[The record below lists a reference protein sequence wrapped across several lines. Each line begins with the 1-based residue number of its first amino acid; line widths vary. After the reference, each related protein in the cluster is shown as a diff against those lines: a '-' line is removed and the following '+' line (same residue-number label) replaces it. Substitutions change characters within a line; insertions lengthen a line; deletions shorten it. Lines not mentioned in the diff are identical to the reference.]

1 MSALD
6 YVDDDP
12 GKSGQDIPF
21 QDDTASDQQLFH
33 QLIKHFQDMVNKN
46 PEMVKSLNEK
56 FLQILKETER
66 ERWLGGNFPSLS
78 NLEEEQVDPD
88 FKPGSHGAGRFK
100 TFRKRDA
107 ELKMNVAKRQKFSRV
122 SQVAKT
128 RKKGNSVKAR
138 NHKKGKGK
146 VRKSGKN
153 KINDKNNKISKWR
166 SSKKK
171 RKIRKTLTVQKMKQK
186 KKQFQGKSPKERLL
200 ARNNDPNN
208 CTALWAKLTNF
219 GLRAASSIKKQAK
232 STQNNDRITES
243 KRSKGEEYNK
253 HKDILVQAL
262 GKQKCTGT
270 TKRGANATGKKIKY
284 ILIDPTYRSA
294 GHPV

>member
-1 MSALD
+1 MIKNAKDMSALD

-56 FLQILKETER
+56 FLLILKEAER

-78 NLEEEQVDPD
+78 NLEQVDHD

-107 ELKMNVAKRQKFSRV
+107 ELKMNVAKKQKFSRV

-146 VRKSGKN
+146 VRKSDKN
-153 KINDKNNKISKWR
+153 NKDKNNKISKWR

-186 KKQFQGKSPKERLL
+186 KKQFQGKSPKERLR
-200 ARNNDPNN
+200 ARNNNPNN
-208 CTALWAKLTNF
+208 CTALWAKLTNS
-219 GLRAASSIKKQAK
+219 LRAASSIKKQAK
-232 STQNNDRITES
+232 STRSNDRITES
-243 KRSKGEEYNK
+243 KRSKGEEFNE

-270 TKRGANATGKKIKY
+270 TKTGANATGKKI
-284 ILIDPTYRSA
+284 
-294 GHPV
+294 

>member
-1 MSALD
+1 MGCRWGGGAGHPASALRTLGL
-6 YVDDDP
+6 P
-12 GKSGQDIPF
+12 GADGLV
-21 QDDTASDQQLFH
+21 A
-33 QLIKHFQDMVNKN
+33 
-46 PEMVKSLNEK
+46 
-56 FLQILKETER
+56 
-66 ERWLGGNFPSLS
+66 
-78 NLEEEQVDPD
+78 
-88 FKPGSHGAGRFK
+88 GSHGAGRFK

-107 ELKMNVAKRQKFSRV
+107 ELKMNVAKKQKFSRV

-171 RKIRKTLTVQKMKQK
+171 RKIRKTLTVQKMKQT

-243 KRSKGEEYNK
+243 KRSKGEEYNE

-262 GKQKCTGT
+262 DSVHVQCTLCT
-270 TKRGANATGKKIKY
+270 LPLYLHLHLASWH
-284 ILIDPTYRSA
+284 L
-294 GHPV
+294 